1 MLPNL
6 VGLEFSSVLLNSYTV
21 LAGFVCS
28 MARAIIELSISNVL
42 MQIIERKE
50 QIRSKNVTVPV
61 AASQMKIEQGL
72 LEGPCYIR
80 VFSCSSPSL
89 PFVTVMGF
97 FVGFG
102 FWFFL
107 ILFFLLQKLEK
118 EPSRTVIWQ
127 YCSKALGL
135 F

>member
-21 LAGFVCS
+21 LAVSVCS

-50 QIRSKNVTVPV
+50 QIRYKNVTVLV

-72 LEGPCYIR
+72 LEGPCCIG

-89 PFVTVMGF
+89 PFVTVMVFLWVLCFGF
-97 FVGFG
+97 F
-102 FWFFL
+102 FF
-107 ILFFLLQKLEK
+107 F
-118 EPSRTVIWQ
+118 
-127 YCSKALGL
+127 
-135 F
+135 